1 MSIGRHLVIIA
12 ASMSVGAV
20 LGATF
25 APPHEGGEAGGEAV
39 QRTGAAPAPTTPL
52 ETFYV
57 PAQIPNRATKV
68 EQQPDAF

>member
-25 APPHEGGEAGGEAV
+25 APQHEGGGEAP
-39 QRTGAAPAPTTPL
+39 QRASAVPAPAL

-57 PAQIPNRATKV
+57 PAQILNQATRI
-68 EQQPDAF
+68 EEQPDAF

>member
-1 MSIGRHLVIIA
+1 MSIGRHVVIIA

-25 APPHEGGEAGGEAV
+25 APQHESAEAA
-39 QRTGAAPAPTTPL
+39 QRTSSAPAPAL

-57 PAQIPNRATKV
+57 PAQVVNQATKV
-68 EQQPDAF
+68 EEQPDSF

>member
-1 MSIGRHLVIIA
+1 MSIGRHVVIIA

-25 APPHEGGEAGGEAV
+25 APQHEGGEAA
-39 QRTGAAPAPTTPL
+39 QPTSAAPAL

-57 PAQIPNRATKV
+57 PAQVVNRATKI
-68 EQQPDAF
+68 EDQPDAF

>member
-1 MSIGRHLVIIA
+1 MSIGRHVVIIA

-25 APPHEGGEAGGEAV
+25 APQHEGGEA
-39 QRTGAAPAPTTPL
+39 QLSSAPAL

-57 PAQIPNRATKV
+57 PAQVVNRATKI
-68 EQQPDAF
+68 EDQPDAF

>member
-25 APPHEGGEAGGEAV
+25 APQHERDEPA
-39 QRTGAAPAPTTPL
+39 QRTSSAPQPPL

-57 PAQIPNRATKV
+57 PAQMPNRATKI
-68 EQQPDAF
+68 EEQPDAF

>member
-1 MSIGRHLVIIA
+1 MSIGRHIVIIA

-25 APPHEGGEAGGEAV
+25 APQNESPEAA
-39 QRTGAAPAPTTPL
+39 QRASSAPAL

-57 PAQIPNRATKV
+57 PAQVVNKATKV
-68 EQQPDAF
+68 EEQPDSF

>member
-1 MSIGRHLVIIA
+1 MSIGRHLVIVA

-25 APPHEGGEAGGEAV
+25 APPHEGGEAV
-39 QRTGAAPAPTTPL
+39 QRTGAAPAPTPAL

-68 EQQPDAF
+68 EEQPDAF

>member
-1 MSIGRHLVIIA
+1 MSIVRHVVIIA

-25 APPHEGGEAGGEAV
+25 APQHERAEAA
-39 QRTGAAPAPTTPL
+39 QRAGAAPAPAL

-57 PAQIPNRATKV
+57 PAQVVNQATKI
-68 EQQPDAF
+68 EEQPDSF